1 MGDRLVSLAAG
12 TILDVGPAE
21 AVTVASTA
29 GWPAVGLW
37 FDPATW
43 TDATTRDV
51 HQRLRDTGLVALDVE
66 PIILGRGGDRG
77 GGDRGGGDRGGG
89 DRGGGDRG
97 DGGERLLDAAAELG
111 VPFVLMASGGADDDR
126 VMARLTQ
133 LCEYAS
139 VNAPGV
145 RIALEFLPIF
155 SVASLTQALAIVRS
169 TNRSE
174 AAVLVDTL
182 HLARSGGVPD
192 DLIGLDAAL
201 LPYLQLADASAVV
214 PADIAALR
222 DEALDGRVLPGE
234 GVLPLR
240 QVLANVPGVPISVE
254 LRSRSLRDRYT
265 DPVERARVVLD
276 ATRRVIAA
284 VE

>member
-12 TILDVGPAE
+12 TILDVGPAQ
-21 AVTVASTA
+21 AVSVASTA

-37 FDPATW
+37 FDPASW

-51 HQRLRDTGLVALDVE
+51 RQRLGDTGVVALDVE
-66 PIILGRGGDRG
+66 PIILGRGADS
-77 GGDRGGGDRGGG
+77 
-89 DRGGGDRG
+89 G

-111 VPFVLMASGGADDDR
+111 VPYMLMASGGADDDR
-126 VMARLTQ
+126 VMTRLTQ

-139 VNAPGV
+139 ANAPGV

-155 SVASLTQALAIVRS
+155 SVASLTQALAIVRG

-192 DLIGLDAAL
+192 DLVGLDAAL

-214 PADIAALR
+214 PADIAGLR
-222 DEALDGRVLPGE
+222 DEALDGRLLPGE

-254 LRSRSLRDRYT
+254 LRSRSLMDRYT

>member
-21 AVTVASTA
+21 AVTVASAA

-66 PIILGRGGDRG
+66 PIILGRGADRVG
-77 GGDRGGGDRGGG
+77 A
-89 DRGGGDRG
+89 DRG

-111 VPFVLMASGGADDDR
+111 VPYVLMASGGADDDR
-126 VMARLTQ
+126 VVARLTQ

-139 VNAPGV
+139 ANAPGV

-155 SVASLTQALAIVRS
+155 SVASLTQALSIVRG

-192 DLIGLDAAL
+192 DLIGLDSAL

-214 PADIAALR
+214 PADIAGLR
-222 DEALDGRVLPGE
+222 DEALDGRLLPGE

-254 LRSRSLRDRYT
+254 LRSRSLMDRYT
-265 DPVERARVVLD
+265 DPVERARVVLE